1 MWGEGSR
8 VRALSQ
14 KKKVCVGGE
23 SREKRKNRGKK
34 LENLLFSN
42 FKFLGMIDRDR
53 ANGLVRRGAPP
64 T

>member
-14 KKKVCVGGE
+14 KKKVWGRE

-53 ANGLVRRGAPP
+53 ANGQVRRGAPP

>member
-1 MWGEGSR
+1 M
-8 VRALSQ
+8 SQ
-14 KKKVCVGGE
+14 KKKKCVGVE

-53 ANGLVRRGAPP
+53 GNGQVRRGAPP